1 MDDDKIKVILK
12 ETIYKLAD
20 LWHLTP
26 MQVVKK
32 IIRHWNTNSVGI
44 IKFLYSCIKEEK

>member
-1 MDDDKIKVILK
+1 MELK
-12 ETIYKLAD
+12 EITREYIKALSD

-44 IKFLYSCIKEEK
+44 IKFLYGVIREEK